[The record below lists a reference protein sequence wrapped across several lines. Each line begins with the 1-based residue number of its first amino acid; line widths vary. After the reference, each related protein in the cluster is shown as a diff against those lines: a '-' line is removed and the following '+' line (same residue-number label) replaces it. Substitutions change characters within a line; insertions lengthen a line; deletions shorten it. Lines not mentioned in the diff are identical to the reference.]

1 LRLLAF
7 DTIGDGGSAGV
18 FADRRALAVRRA
30 EAGPGQAE
38 RLPCMLQAVLAD
50 AGLTLAEMDGLA
62 VARGPGSFTGIRT
75 GLAAARGLAL
85 VTRLPVFAPTTFE
98 VLVRRL
104 LADGT
109 DGRRVGAVL
118 DARRGQVYWQLFTGQ
133 GAPAAEPRAVP
144 PEVVAAD
151 LLQAPGA
158 PVRLVGSG
166 VGMVLPLLG
175 DLEVEVVDLA
185 LDAVA
190 VAVAAEAMAARG
202 EGQSDAASLTPL
214 YLRGADARPNA
225 GRALL
230 AVGG

>member
-1 LRLLAF
+1 M
-7 DTIGDGGSAGV
+7 V
-18 FADRRALAVRRA
+18 
-30 EAGPGQAE
+30 QA
-38 RLPCMLQAVLAD
+38 ALAD
-50 AGLTLAEMDGLA
+50 AGLRLAEMDALA

-98 VLVRRL
+98 ILVRPLR
-104 LADGT
+104 ADAT

-133 GAPAAEPRAVP
+133 GAPAAAPRALS
-144 PEVVAAD
+144 PEAVAAD
-151 LLQAPGA
+151 LLQAPRA
-158 PVRLVGSG
+158 PVRLIGNG

-175 DLEVEVVDLA
+175 DLAVEVVDLA

-190 VAVAAEAMAARG
+190 LALAAEAMAARG
-202 EGQSDAASLTPL
+202 EGPGDAASLAPL
-214 YLRGADARPNA
+214 YLRGADARPDA

-230 AVGG
+230 VVGG